1 MLKETADNLDRYYT
15 DSRGRKVH
23 VVRFDRQ
30 KQRVIYMRENYGNEC
45 FFPLDKFREEFT
57 ACVDEVKP

>member
-1 MLKETADNLDRYYT
+1 MKETADNLDRYYI

-30 KQRVIYMRENYGNEC
+30 NSRVIFMRDGYEHPC
-45 FFPLDKFREEFT
+45 FEPLKIFQERYT
-57 ACVDEVKP
+57 RVDEVKP

>member
-1 MLKETADNLDRYYT
+1 MKGTADNLDRYYT

-30 KQRVIYMRENYGNEC
+30 NSQ
-45 FFPLDKFREEFT
+45 
-57 ACVDEVKP
+57 

>member
-1 MLKETADNLDRYYT
+1 MKETADNLDRYYT

-30 KQRVIYMRENYGNEC
+30 NSRVIFMRDGYEHPC
-45 FFPLDKFREEFT
+45 FEPL
-57 ACVDEVKP
+57 

>member
-23 VVRFDRQ
+23 VVRFERQ
-30 KQRVIYMRENYGNEC
+30 NSRVIFMREGYEHPC
-45 FFPLDKFREEFT
+45 FEPLKAFQERYT
-57 ACVDEVKP
+57 RVDEVKP